1 MNFYLLDEFVITV
14 NISFHDNIILFF
26 EASKEALLYV
36 VQIQSTSPGTS
47 LDLKCNGLVSDGP
60 LDKAQLEDA
69 MKDLSAEASMA
80 FKAHFKLGD
89 CDKSTE
95 ELQKRFGEILDE
107 NVLLKETLKQNN
119 DSMKDQFLLIASCQ
133 EDMMKTHSL
142 HKENTSDNLVQI
154 LGVVASL
161 HDYKLERASADQVK
175 AYSRRK
181 VHFLNDRLRKLRR
194 ERCPV
199 LLKRHDAKK
208 ILFTDKKYSR
218 SKKSSTDKTIKFMP
232 KAAKMF
238 QLQHEIILHSK
249 KELEPVPKQK
259 NILDKHTGHTI
270 YMKKEQHGCQSIDN
284 AISRWPSDA
293 APTFTIIIYI
303 YFFKNLQTPRKVIK
317 KFCSLIMVVIFVPLK
332 QLYVALKKLNGK
344 TKFKKVQTACRKLKW
359 CWTGHMLREK
369 RVKWTEIITEWYRT
383 LEKAEGVELYNAI
396 SLDKIQQPA
405 DKWINKTSTMS
416 VEGVM
421 VSYNYSDD
429 GEHANII
436 TVSLSG
442 MKFSNRWVL
451 THGSLLSP
459 LKQAHAI
466 KHARGN
472 PILKEEFYETLP
484 EIYVTICHV
493 WQCPILNRCVD
504 DILYS
509 WTIGHRDGD
518 IEKQTQLGKALLSVF
533 VLIDLESDDNRGFRP
548 LRPLSELLDLVRP
561 PPDRGS
567 AVERHGE
574 PYAAWSGGGPRC
586 SSPTL
591 RRHWAPREGPSS
603 RKYPN
608 KIDRTTVLV
617 RCGNAWGAGVYLGGG
632 YTNDDRPYDLALL
645 YTNPENW
652 MHLLPAVFAD
662 KPAAKVEVLGVIVS
676 NAKTTTG
683 ACYPYINMA
692 VPARAFVDSVQ
703 QFITDK

>member
-1 MNFYLLDEFVITV
+1 MAAVWLCALAFPDEVDHLIYL
-14 NISFHDNIILFF
+14 
-26 EASKEALLYV
+26 
-36 VQIQSTSPGTS
+36 
-47 LDLKCNGLVSDGP
+47 
-60 LDKAQLEDA
+60 
-69 MKDLSAEASMA
+69 
-80 FKAHFKLGD
+80 
-89 CDKSTE
+89 
-95 ELQKRFGEILDE
+95 
-107 NVLLKETLKQNN
+107 
-119 DSMKDQFLLIASCQ
+119 FLLVVEVQRLHATLEVGRDAIETREYGRVVDTLALEVEEGAAS
-133 EDMMKTHSL
+133 H
-142 HKENTSDNLVQI
+142 
-154 LGVVASL
+154 VVRGRGGGA
-161 HDYKLERASADQVK
+161 
-175 AYSRRK
+175 
-181 VHFLNDRLRKLRR
+181 
-194 ERCPV
+194 P
-199 LLKRHDAKK
+199 
-208 ILFTDKKYSR
+208 
-218 SKKSSTDKTIKFMP
+218 
-232 KAAKMF
+232 
-238 QLQHEIILHSK
+238 
-249 KELEPVPKQK
+249 
-259 NILDKHTGHTI
+259 
-270 YMKKEQHGCQSIDN
+270 
-284 AISRWPSDA
+284 A
-293 APTFTIIIYI
+293 APNASISPYVLVLRMQE
-303 YFFKNLQTPRKVIK
+303 NLQTPRK
-317 KFCSLIMVVIFVPLK
+317 
-332 QLYVALKKLNGK
+332 A
-344 TKFKKVQTACRKLKW
+344 
-359 CWTGHMLREK
+359 
-369 RVKWTEIITEWYRT
+369 
-383 LEKAEGVELYNAI
+383 
-396 SLDKIQQPA
+396 
-405 DKWINKTSTMS
+405 STMS

-567 AVERHGE
+567 AVEVHSTPFGCETFLNSATRGAVCGVVGRRPSLLLTDASTALGSE
-574 PYAAWSGGGPRC
+574 GGPVFAEVPNKELIGAVVC
-586 SSPTL
+586 SVSWWRGEWVGLTL
-591 RRHWAPREGPSS
+591 VAPLVSVLSAKLRVAPPRLPRQPPPRRYQEILD
-603 RKYPN
+603 

-632 YTNDDRPYDLALL
+632 YVITCAHVVKTYISHKVSLYCQDVKETAIVRYKTNDDRPYDLALL

-662 KPAAKVEVLGVIVS
+662 KPAAKGESILAAGYPYFNENNLEGLKPNVTVGHINNVSPSMIQTSCCVQSGFSGGPIFRLIDTQVEVLGVIVS

-703 QFITDK
+703 QFITDKDGDHLKSIEKHQEMVQSQWRLLPYRSKI

>member
-1 MNFYLLDEFVITV
+1 MAAVWLCALAFPDEVDHLIYL
-14 NISFHDNIILFF
+14 
-26 EASKEALLYV
+26 
-36 VQIQSTSPGTS
+36 
-47 LDLKCNGLVSDGP
+47 
-60 LDKAQLEDA
+60 
-69 MKDLSAEASMA
+69 
-80 FKAHFKLGD
+80 
-89 CDKSTE
+89 
-95 ELQKRFGEILDE
+95 
-107 NVLLKETLKQNN
+107 
-119 DSMKDQFLLIASCQ
+119 FLLVVEVQRLHATLEVGRDAIETREYGRVVDTLALEVEEGAAS
-133 EDMMKTHSL
+133 H
-142 HKENTSDNLVQI
+142 
-154 LGVVASL
+154 VVRGRGGGA
-161 HDYKLERASADQVK
+161 
-175 AYSRRK
+175 
-181 VHFLNDRLRKLRR
+181 
-194 ERCPV
+194 P
-199 LLKRHDAKK
+199 
-208 ILFTDKKYSR
+208 
-218 SKKSSTDKTIKFMP
+218 
-232 KAAKMF
+232 
-238 QLQHEIILHSK
+238 
-249 KELEPVPKQK
+249 
-259 NILDKHTGHTI
+259 
-270 YMKKEQHGCQSIDN
+270 
-284 AISRWPSDA
+284 A
-293 APTFTIIIYI
+293 APNASISPYVLVLRMQE
-303 YFFKNLQTPRKVIK
+303 NLQTPRK
-317 KFCSLIMVVIFVPLK
+317 
-332 QLYVALKKLNGK
+332 A
-344 TKFKKVQTACRKLKW
+344 
-359 CWTGHMLREK
+359 
-369 RVKWTEIITEWYRT
+369 
-383 LEKAEGVELYNAI
+383 
-396 SLDKIQQPA
+396 
-405 DKWINKTSTMS
+405 STMS

-632 YTNDDRPYDLALL
+632 YVITCAHVVKTYISHKVSLYCQDVKETAIVRYKTNDDRPYDLALL

-662 KPAAKVEVLGVIVS
+662 KPAAKGESILAAGYPYFNENNLEGLKPNVTVGHINNVSPSMIQTSCCVQSGFSGGPIFRLIDTQVEVLGVIVS

-703 QFITDK
+703 QFITDKDGDHLKSIEKHQEMVQSQWRLLPYRSKI

>member
-1 MNFYLLDEFVITV
+1 MAAVWLCALAFPDEVDHLIYL
-14 NISFHDNIILFF
+14 
-26 EASKEALLYV
+26 
-36 VQIQSTSPGTS
+36 
-47 LDLKCNGLVSDGP
+47 
-60 LDKAQLEDA
+60 
-69 MKDLSAEASMA
+69 
-80 FKAHFKLGD
+80 
-89 CDKSTE
+89 
-95 ELQKRFGEILDE
+95 
-107 NVLLKETLKQNN
+107 
-119 DSMKDQFLLIASCQ
+119 FLL
-133 EDMMKTHSL
+133 
-142 HKENTSDNLVQI
+142 
-154 LGVVASL
+154 VV
-161 HDYKLERASADQVK
+161 E
-175 AYSRRK
+175 
-181 VHFLNDRLRKLRR
+181 
-194 ERCPV
+194 
-199 LLKRHDAKK
+199 
-208 ILFTDKKYSR
+208 
-218 SKKSSTDKTIKFMP
+218 
-232 KAAKMF
+232 
-238 QLQHEIILHSK
+238 
-249 KELEPVPKQK
+249 
-259 NILDKHTGHTI
+259 
-270 YMKKEQHGCQSIDN
+270 
-284 AISRWPSDA
+284 
-293 APTFTIIIYI
+293 
-303 YFFKNLQTPRKVIK
+303 NLQTPRKATKYK
-317 KFCSLIMVVIFVPLK
+317 KNIEK
-332 QLYVALKKLNGK
+332 NYKLKKLNGK

-567 AVERHGE
+567 AVEVHSTPFGCETFLNSATRGAVCGVVGRRPSLLLTDASTALGSE
-574 PYAAWSGGGPRC
+574 GGPVFAEVPNKELIGAVVC
-586 SSPTL
+586 SVSWWRGEWVGLTL
-591 RRHWAPREGPSS
+591 VAPLVSVLSAKLRVAPPRLPRQPPPRRYQEILD
-603 RKYPN
+603 

-632 YTNDDRPYDLALL
+632 YVITCAHVVKTYISHKVSLYCQDVKETAIVRYKTNDDRPYDLALL

-662 KPAAKVEVLGVIVS
+662 KPAAKGESILAAGYPYFNENNLEGLKPNVTVGHINNVSPSMIQTSCCVQSGFSGGPIFRLIDTQVEVLGVIVS

-703 QFITDK
+703 QFITDKDGDHLKSIEKHQEMVQSQWRLLPYRSKI